1 VNYASAHADAA
12 QATAKPRSNTMILGL
27 LITLVVLAI
36 TGYTFWKVWLP
47 MIHNAN
53 TLMSNLS
60 AGAAEQRALLTSG
73 VPGQARVLNVQGT
86 GTLVNHDPQVVLD
99 LEVSPAPGAQTFR
112 ARCTSIV
119 SQIALPRVQPGCI
132 VAVRFDPM
140 NPQRVAL
147 AV

>member
-1 VNYASAHADAA
+1 
-12 QATAKPRSNTMILGL
+12 MILGL

-47 MIHNAN
+47 MINNAN
-53 TLMSNLS
+53 KLMSNLATAS
-60 AGAAEQRALLTSG
+60 SERQALLATG
-73 VPGQARVLNVQGT
+73 TPGQARVLNVQPT
-86 GTLVNHDPQVVLD
+86 GSIINHDPQVVLD

-119 SQIALPRVQPGCI
+119 SQVVLPRVQPGC
-132 VAVRFDPM
+132 VVPVRFDPM

>member
-1 VNYASAHADAA
+1 
-12 QATAKPRSNTMILGL
+12 MILGL

-99 LEVSPAPGAQTFR
+99 LEVSPAPVA
-112 ARCTSIV
+112 
-119 SQIALPRVQPGCI
+119 
-132 VAVRFDPM
+132 AVRPT
-140 NPQRVAL
+140 RAAL
-147 AV
+147 VVELTSSD